1 MLLRNQL
8 NLFWSSHYIPTKEE
22 EQDLVVAELSE
33 ACPLGASFSD
43 ALQFLHFWQPLQHWE
58 HLPAGMASIYWAS
71 ELSARKMLELRP
83 ARSPKNCSSATRIW
97 KKTNKQ
103 TTKTM
108 DSGGKSCCVKSLG
121 NTYFSQNKTSCL
133 WNFWE
138 PKGVTF
144 WLGKQKAYVPHCI
157 YKAWIGS
164 CDLCVKCLCEGG
176 FNCFSCQ
183 FAVSLLARC

>member
-103 TTKTM
+103 PKQWILVEKAAVWNHLGTLTLVKTKQAVCGIFGNLKESHSDWENKRLMSPTVFT
-108 DSGGKSCCVKSLG
+108 KLELAPVICV
-121 NTYFSQNKTSCL
+121 
-133 WNFWE
+133 
-138 PKGVTF
+138 
-144 WLGKQKAYVPHCI
+144 
-157 YKAWIGS
+157 
-164 CDLCVKCLCEGG
+164 
-176 FNCFSCQ
+176 
-183 FAVSLLARC
+183 